1 MEMIAF
7 NLFNYK
13 KAKIVVV
20 TLLNVSFRIFE
31 SLCPYNCVFC
41 DLYYQWEILNK
52 HFYWYSSAAFVAW
65 RR

>member
-1 MEMIAF
+1 MEIIAF

-31 SLCPYNCVFC
+31 SLCP
-41 DLYYQWEILNK
+41 
-52 HFYWYSSAAFVAW
+52 
-65 RR
+65 